1 MPATTPTITVRK
13 KFGSMDRIERIY
25 AFDPSEGTALCQL
38 REWGGKRYLECLQV
52 GDVEAIMDDAVG
64 TYGDVEAELR
74 KRAGEVLPEAY

>member
-25 AFDPSEGTALCQL
+25 AFDPSEGT
-38 REWGGKRYLECLQV
+38 
-52 GDVEAIMDDAVG
+52 EAIMDDAVG